1 MKYKTISDLFDVI
14 NAQNFGDV
22 LERPTIR
29 FTRSNRLDGSHNG
42 LLLQFNPAAVNGI
55 AQAKELLFHE
65 MLHDYIDSHIA
76 WPDTGEHGILFRFYY
91 RELITDDIH
100 GDTDYV

>member
-1 MKYKTISDLFDVI
+1 MKYRTVSNLFDSI
-14 NAQNFGDV
+14 NARNFGDV
-22 LERPTIR
+22 LERPVIR
-29 FTRSNRLDGSHNG
+29 FTRSLDTDGSHNG
-42 LLLQFNPAAVNGI
+42 QVLQFNPAAITGI

-65 MLHDYIDSHIA
+65 MLHDYIDSYIA
-76 WPDTGEHGILFRFYY
+76 WPDTSEHGVLFHFYY